1 MSNRII
7 FFENDIVFNRIF
19 DVQYNILF
27 GRVVKR
33 LVSFIIRQTG
43 FNV

>member
-27 GRVVKR
+27 ERVVKR
-33 LVSFIIRQTG
+33 LGSFIKRQTG